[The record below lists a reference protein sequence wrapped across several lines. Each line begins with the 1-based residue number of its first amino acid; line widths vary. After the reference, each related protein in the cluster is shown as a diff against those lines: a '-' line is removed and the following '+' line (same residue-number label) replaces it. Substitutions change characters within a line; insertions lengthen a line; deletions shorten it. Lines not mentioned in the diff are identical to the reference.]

1 MTRPPV
7 SATDHPPTLGEL
19 LDRAAHGDHAA
30 FARLYDDTAP
40 RVYGLVL
47 RIVRDPALAERI
59 TLEVFLAAWRTSGT
73 FDRFSGE
80 AMAWLMSAAH
90 REAVDAARTAESSAP
105 GRYVAAVAAG
115 VTTLVPLEPTAL
127 AERVLTA
134 LAQLSRAQREM
145 LELVYFTG
153 YTHAETALLVGGRA
167 DVPRLVRESLVR
179 LRGLLA
185 AA

>member
-1 MTRPPV
+1 MTSPLRT
-7 SATDHPPTLGEL
+7 ATDEPLALGDL
-19 LDRAAHGDHAA
+19 LDLAARGDQAA

-40 RVYGLVL
+40 RVFGLVL

-59 TLEVFLAAWRTSGT
+59 TLEVFMAAWRTCGS
-73 FDRFSGE
+73 FDRSSGG

-90 REAVDAARTAESSAP
+90 REAVDGARAAESATPLPCSHTVPAP
-105 GRYVAAVAAG
+105 PA
-115 VTTLVPLEPTAL
+115 EPTVL
-127 AERVLTA
+127 AERVRAA

-145 LELVYFTG
+145 LELVYFAG

-167 DVPRLVRESLVR
+167 DVPRLVREGLLR

-185 AA
+185 A